1 MFFFKQKTAYDMRIS
16 DWSSDVCSSDL
27 ASRSSES
34 PIPNPQSR
42 NFRMKFSENWL
53 RQHVTTDATRD
64 ELAATLTA
72 IGLEVEE
79 LVPLGEELDGV
90 VVARIVS
97 AEKHPEADRLQVC
110 QVDAG
115 NGTMLQIVCG
125 APNAR
130 AGLVAPLATI
140 GTRIGDITIKAAK
153 LRGVESNGML
163 CSAKELGIDAD
174 ASGLLELPDDAPP
187 GTPLA
192 EYLGLPDASI
202 ELKLTPNRA
211 DCFRSEEHTS
221 ELQSLMRISYA
232 V

>member
-1 MFFFKQKTAYDMRIS
+1 MGGLRFVTP
-16 DWSSDVCSSDL
+16 
-27 ASRSSES
+27 ES
-34 PIPNPQSR
+34 LCEEDGIPKLQSR

-153 LRGVESNGML
+153 LRGVEAKGML
-163 CSAKELGIDAD
+163 CTAKERGIDSA
-174 ASGLLELPDDAPP
+174 ATGRFGLHEDAPP
-187 GTPLA
+187 
-192 EYLGLPDASI
+192 
-202 ELKLTPNRA
+202 
-211 DCFRSEEHTS
+211 
-221 ELQSLMRISYA
+221 
-232 V
+232 

>member
-1 MFFFKQKTAYDMRIS
+1 MRIS

-27 ASRSSES
+27 SRSSES

-163 CSAKELGIDAD
+163 CSAKELGIDAGD
-174 ASGLLELPDDAPP
+174 AGLLELPDDAP
-187 GTPLA
+187 
-192 EYLGLPDASI
+192 
-202 ELKLTPNRA
+202 
-211 DCFRSEEHTS
+211 RSEKHTAHIQAQ
-221 ELQSLMRISYA
+221 LPHTDRG
-232 V
+232 